1 MGPIQTEINKLIGTV
16 SAAVGATGK
25 AIQNER
31 QASAK
36 ADAEAAKEA
45 AAAEKEAQKEADIK
59 AKAEQAALEQEEA
72 DKKEAKAVA
81 TEADV
86 RLLGA
91 SDIEAKAYRL
101 AQERG
106 LANPKRMIFDKAG
119 KPIATYEEMAQILAD
134 NSLSGSVSAQLRGRN
149 AVKNRRALLEGK
161 THKERVENAYLAAGG
176 R

>member
-16 SAAVGATGK
+16 SAAVGAAGRTIK
-25 AIQNER
+25 NER

-45 AAAEKEAQKEADIK
+45 AAAEKEAAAEAQ
-59 AKAEQAALEQEEA
+59 AKQEALAQEEA

-106 LANPKRMIFDKAG
+106 LANPKRMIFDKDG
-119 KPIATYEEMAQILAD
+119 KAIATYEEMAQILAD
-134 NSLSGSVSAQLRGRN
+134 NSLSGAVSAQLRGRN
-149 AVKNRRALLEGK
+149 AVKNRRMLLEGK

>member
-36 ADAEAAKEA
+36 AEQEAAKEA
-45 AAAEKEAQKEADIK
+45 AAEAK
-59 AKAEQAALEQEEA
+59 AKQEALAQEEA

-91 SDIEAKAYRL
+91 SEIEAKAYRL

-106 LANPKRMIFDKAG
+106 LADPKRIIFDKEG
-119 KPIATYEEMAQILAD
+119 KAIATYEEMAQILAD
-134 NSLSGSVSAQLRGRN
+134 NSLSGAVSAQLRGRN
-149 AVKNRRALLEGK
+149 AVKNRRMLLEGK

>member
-1 MGPIQTEINKLIGTV
+1 MGPIQTEINKLLGT
-16 SAAVGATGK
+16 AAAIATGGK
-25 AIQNER
+25 KFIENER

-45 AAAEKEAQKEADIK
+45 AAAEKEAQKK
-59 AKAEQAALEQEEA
+59 AEAEQAALEQEEA